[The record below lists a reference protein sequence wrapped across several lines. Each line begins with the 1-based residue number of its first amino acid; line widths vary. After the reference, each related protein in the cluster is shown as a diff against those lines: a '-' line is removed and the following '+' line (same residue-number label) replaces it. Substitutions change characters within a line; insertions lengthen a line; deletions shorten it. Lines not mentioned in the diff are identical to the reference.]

1 MEEEQRKYVLVE
13 LQRRPI
19 TAPSADGPTSE
30 RVSGVSYCR
39 FLDTQWEGRGT
50 CRIKKQRSE
59 TAWRRKERFLGVG
72 SEYTLCYKT
81 KQRGFEDEARKR
93 IRHSHA
99 QRKNNQSVLGIV
111 PGSNRVIPVVEH
123 FDDRT
128 NNTDKQSQ
136 R

>member
-59 TAWRRKERFLGVG
+59 TARCGKERLFATKASSVDLEMNRAN
-72 SEYTLCYKT
+72 EYATPT
-81 KQRGFEDEARKR
+81 HDARTTN
-93 IRHSHA
+93 A
-99 QRKNNQSVLGIV
+99 YSV
-111 PGSNRVIPVVEH
+111 SFPV
-123 FDDRT
+123 
-128 NNTDKQSQ
+128 
-136 R
+136 